1 MLQDKKRYLSAK
13 PIGTLG
19 RYSSTG
25 NMELFST
32 HKNRLD
38 IEKDAEML
46 ANRISML
53 QQEEEKIMR
62 KIQQTR
68 KRAEEI
74 LRAKQRN
81 DELFEKRM
89 REKEMK
95 LKQEEENRQRYF
107 SERMQHK
114 LNKNQTVKAIKSSKK
129 EDYKSGKAMTLQNDE
144 YKKSFIESMRKSNQI
159 RKEKIKE
166 EEAVRAERLRQIEEE
181 KKKENQEFYYTRVE
195 EERQRIL
202 EQERRIRVSWQ
213 KYL

>member
-1 MLQDKKRYLSAK
+1 MLKLRDCRRCLPYTL
-13 PIGTLG
+13 IGTLG

-53 QQEEEKIMR
+53 QQEEEKIMK

-74 LRAKQRN
+74 LKAKQRN
-81 DELFEKRM
+81 DELFDKRM
-89 REKEMK
+89 REREMK
-95 LKQEEENRQRYF
+95 IKQEEENRQRYF
-107 SERMQHK
+107 NERVQHK
-114 LNKNQTVKAIKSSKK
+114 VNKNQTVKAIKSSKK
-129 EDYKSGKAMTLQNDE
+129 EEYKHGKALSLQNDE
-144 YKKSFIESMRKSNQI
+144 YKRSFVESVRRNNQLK
-159 RKEKIKE
+159 KERVRE
-166 EEAVRAERLRQIEEE
+166 EEAVRAERLRQLEEE

-202 EQERRIRVSWQ
+202 NEEKRIKVC
-213 KYL
+213 